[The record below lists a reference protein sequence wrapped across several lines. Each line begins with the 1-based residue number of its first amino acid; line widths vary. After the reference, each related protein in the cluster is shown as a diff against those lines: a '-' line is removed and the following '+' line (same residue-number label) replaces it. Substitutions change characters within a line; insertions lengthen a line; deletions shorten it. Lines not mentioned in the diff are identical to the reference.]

1 MDQRVVNFIAAL
13 RAAGVRVSVA
23 ESADALR
30 AIEAAGITDK
40 DLFRSALQ
48 ATLVKDARCIPEFQR
63 LFPLYFDV
71 NPPPPMQQMGQGG
84 RPLTPE
90 EQQQLQQMVQQMLQ
104 RMTPQQLAQIFQ
116 SMMQGQPMDSDQLRE
131 MLQQMMPGQMQ
142 PGRYGRSTQQ
152 MQRMQMR
159 MSRQTMQNMQF
170 DQLDE
175 LLQEL
180 LEQLREAGMD
190 EQALQE
196 IEATARANQ
205 QALAEQ
211 IQQVVREELLQG
223 MQEQGNPQQP
233 FEQLLDRPFE
243 YFDGCDIDDMRRVV
257 ARLAARLRSRAAL
270 RQRRG
275 RTGTLDA
282 KRTIRHSMR
291 YGGVPFELHYRQRH
305 LKPKLLVLIDRSE
318 STRDVT
324 RFLLMLIYALQ
335 DQISRTRCFAFI
347 DDLTDITTY
356 FAESR
361 PEQAIEN
368 ILNEVRS
375 RRSYST
381 DLGNSLATLT
391 RDYLGC
397 VDRRTTVIVLGDGR
411 NNHNDPNLAAFEQ
424 IRRRARRVVWFN
436 PEPPHMWGMYDPG
449 SLSSDMLEYATLC
462 DAVHYVSN
470 PRQLMQAVD
479 TLFD

>member
-1 MDQRVVNFIAAL
+1 MDDRVVNFVAAL

-30 AIEAAGITDK
+30 AIESAGITDK

-48 ATLVKDARCIPEFQR
+48 ATLVKDVRCIPEFQR

-71 NPPPPMQQMGQGG
+71 NPPPPMQQMGQGSG

-90 EQQQLQQMVQQMLQ
+90 EQQQLQQLLQQMLAG
-104 RMTPQQLAQIFQ
+104 MSPQQLAQLFQ
-116 SMMQGQPMDSDQLRE
+116 AMMQGQAMDSEQLRQMMQA
-131 MLQQMMPGQMQ
+131 MLQQPGQFQ
-142 PGRYGRSTQQ
+142 PGRYGRSPQQ

-159 MSRQTMQNMQF
+159 LAQQAMQAE
-170 DQLDE
+170 QLEAMLQD
-175 LLQEL
+175 LLQ
-180 LEQLREAGMD
+180 QLREAGMD
-190 EQALQE
+190 ESALRE

-211 IQQVVREELLQG
+211 IAQELREQMLNAMQQGDGQT
-223 MQEQGNPQQP
+223 P
-233 FEQLLDRPFE
+233 FDQLLDRPFE
-243 YFDGCDIDDMRRVV
+243 YFDGRDMEDMRRVV

-282 KRTIRHSMR
+282 KRTIRQSMR
-291 YGGVPFELHYRQRH
+291 YGGVPFQIYHRHRH

-318 STRDVT
+318 STREVT

-335 DQISRTRCFAFI
+335 DQVSRTRCFAFI
-347 DDLTDITTY
+347 DDLTDISTY

-361 PEQAIEN
+361 PEQAIEQ

-381 DLGNSLATLT
+381 DLGNSLGTLVD
-391 RDYLGC
+391 DYFGC

-411 NNHNDPNLAAFEQ
+411 NNHNDPNLAAFGQ
-424 IRRRARRVVWFN
+424 IKQRAKRMVWFN
-436 PEPPHMWGMYDPG
+436 PEPPHLWGVYDPG
-449 SLSSDMLEYATLC
+449 SLSSDMLEYAALC
-462 DAVHYVSN
+462 DAVHHVSN
-470 PRQLMQAVD
+470 PRQLMDAVD

>member
-1 MDQRVVNFIAAL
+1 MDDRVVNFVAAL

-30 AIEAAGITDK
+30 AIESAGITDK

-48 ATLVKDARCIPEFQR
+48 ATLVKDVRCIPEFQR

-84 RPLTPE
+84 GRPLTPE
-90 EQQQLQQMVQQMLQ
+90 EQQQLQQMLQQMLAG
-104 RMTPQQLAQIFQ
+104 MSPQQLAQLFQ
-116 SMMQGQPMDSDQLRE
+116 AMMQGQAMDSEQLRQMMQN
-131 MLQQMMPGQMQ
+131 MLQQPGQFQ
-142 PGRYGRSTQQ
+142 PGRYGRSPQQ

-159 MSRQTMQNMQF
+159 LAQQAMQAE
-170 DQLDE
+170 QLEAMLQD
-175 LLQEL
+175 LLQ
-180 LEQLREAGMD
+180 QLREAGMD
-190 EQALQE
+190 ESALRE

-211 IQQVVREELLQG
+211 IAQEMREQMLNAMQQGDGQT
-223 MQEQGNPQQP
+223 P
-233 FEQLLDRPFE
+233 FDQLLDRPFE
-243 YFDGCDIDDMRRVV
+243 YFDGRDMDDMRRVV

-282 KRTIRHSMR
+282 KRTIRQSMR
-291 YGGVPFELHYRQRH
+291 YGGVPFQIHHRQRH

-318 STRDVT
+318 STREVT

-335 DQISRTRCFAFI
+335 DQLSRTRCFAFI
-347 DDLTDITTY
+347 DDLTDISTY

-361 PEQAIEN
+361 PEQAIEQ

-381 DLGNSLATLT
+381 DLGNSLGTLVN
-391 RDYLGC
+391 DHFGC

-411 NNHNDPNLAAFEQ
+411 NNHNDPNLAAFGQ
-424 IRRRARRVVWFN
+424 IKQRAKRMVWFN
-436 PEPPHMWGMYDPG
+436 PEPPHMWGVYDPG
-449 SLSSDMLEYATLC
+449 SLSSDMLEYAALC
-462 DAVHYVSN
+462 DAVHHVSN
-470 PRQLMQAVD
+470 PRQLMDAVD